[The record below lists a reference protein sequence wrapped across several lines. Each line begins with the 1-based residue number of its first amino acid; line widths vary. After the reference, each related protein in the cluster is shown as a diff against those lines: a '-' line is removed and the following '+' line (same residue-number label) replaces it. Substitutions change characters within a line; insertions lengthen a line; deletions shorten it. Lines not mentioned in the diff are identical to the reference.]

1 MNGSG
6 GQAMVFRLL
15 AEQRK
20 RCLATIMSNAESSTW
35 WPSLTGAEQGEFREQ
50 VRHSLAVFYDLTRDV
65 IKVTED
71 DTPRN
76 ELAIELITSMHTQQQ
91 KIIDHLAIKE

>member
-20 RCLATIMSNAESSTW
+20 RCLATIMSSAEASSW
-35 WPSLTGAEQGEFREQ
+35 WTKLSGQQQNDFREQ

-76 ELAIELITSMHTQQQ
+76 ELALDLITSLHTQQQ